1 MNAFDQALFQWLN
14 LDTTAFPWLI
24 DGARAASQKLPHW
37 MVAAFV
43 TVGLAGRADWRP
55 QAWRALAAMVLAL
68 LTVALLKQGFSHPR
82 PVMLG
87 LGTQWLDH
95 RMSSGFPSAHSA
107 AAMALALSAMRAP
120 MRWPARLPILA
131 AGLAV
136 GWSRP
141 ALGLHFPSDVL
152 AGWGVAALAVLAVEY
167 VSSLVGL
174 WPDRFRPRGRS

>member
-1 MNAFDQALFQWLN
+1 MNAFDQTLFLWLN
-14 LDTTAFPWLI
+14 LGAAASSWLI
-24 DGARAASQKLPHW
+24 DGAQAASQKLPHW

-43 TVGLAGRADWRP
+43 TVGLAGRADWRR

-68 LTVALLKQGFSHPR
+68 LAVALLKQGFNHPR
-82 PVMLG
+82 PIMLG

-120 MRWPARLPILA
+120 MRWPARLLILA

-152 AGWGVAALAVLAVEY
+152 AGWGVAALCVFAVERA
-167 VSSLVGL
+167 SSLATL
-174 WPDRFRPRGRS
+174 WPGRLRG